1 MRYWSLLQKKEDRH
15 IVKKGC
21 RTIETAAME
30 VFARHG
36 WAFSNIIA
44 L

>member
-1 MRYWSLLQKKEDRH
+1 MIK
-15 IVKKGC
+15 IGC
-21 RTIETAAME
+21 KNIETTAME

-36 WAFSNIIA
+36 WRFSNRIA